1 MLRKLMKHEFRATLR
16 VMLPLYLLLVVT
28 ALGARASISGLLGT
42 ESALVDILASL
53 LVVAFAIAMAA
64 VCLVSVFLMVQRF
77 YQNLLRD
84 EGYVMMTLPVSVH
97 QQVWSK
103 LLVGVLWCAA
113 TVALVCLSLFILAFD
128 LEMLEGFAQ
137 FAGDV
142 WAFLKTE
149 YGFNGVLVALEV
161 IVVCILAV
169 CSMYLEFYCALAIGH
184 SRPNHKLVWSIAA
197 YFGMDVFI
205 SLVGGPFVRALEST
219 GIFDKLLSVVG
230 ETATRTTHLALWIS
244 ALVCACSAAFYYAIT
259 TWFLKNRLNL
269 E

>member
-28 ALGARASISGLLGT
+28 ALGARVSISGLLGT

-113 TVALVCLSLFILAFD
+113 TVALVCLSLFILVFD
-128 LEMLEGFAQ
+128 LEMLEGFAH
-137 FAGDV
+137 FARDV

-161 IVVCILAV
+161 AVVCVLAM
-169 CSMYLEFYCALAIGH
+169 CSAYLEFYCALAIGH
-184 SRPNHKLVWSIAA
+184 SRPSHKLVWSIAA
-197 YFGMDVFI
+197 YFGMDALI
-205 SLVGGPFVRALEST
+205 SLVGGPFVRALAST
-219 GIFDKLLSVVG
+219 GIFDKISVVT
-230 ETATRTTHLALWIS
+230 ESATQATHLALWIS